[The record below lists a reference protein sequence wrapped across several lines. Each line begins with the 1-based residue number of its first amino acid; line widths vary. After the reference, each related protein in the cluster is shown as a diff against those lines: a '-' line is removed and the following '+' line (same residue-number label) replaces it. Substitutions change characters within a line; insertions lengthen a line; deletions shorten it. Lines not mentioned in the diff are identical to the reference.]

1 MTERKRRLDN
11 PNILVKDERLV
22 RLNEVVE
29 EVRQSEEWEAVRMN
43 ILEIGIAQ
51 GEAKGVVK
59 GEKKKLIEQVCKKL
73 KKGKAPKLIAEELE
87 EEPELIEQIC
97 ITAGKHAPGY
107 DCAKIYEELSRA

>member
-97 ITAGKHAPGY
+97 IAAGKHAPGY